1 MKLAFAVGLLSLTLS
16 LARPCPQ
23 TNGISE
29 ITTEQL
35 NKAIPE
41 RAASDS
47 CAKTTAP
54 SECVTNEKAATAIS
68 NAIKKYDV
76 TQRGEIIALIS
87 LMAYESAKWEY
98 NINHYPGRPGQG
110 TRAMLMYNYVQEY
123 ASSLFPGHITTDIAN
138 TSSDKIKNTVRQLVL
153 DDNNSFG
160 SAFWY
165 LTSVKPEFHNK
176 SDKLRDGNM
185 DDFKDYIENGVQTT
199 WDDGRQSIWE
209 SVNAAI

>member
-1 MKLAFAVGLLSLTLS
+1 MKLTFAVGLISLALS
-16 LARPCPQ
+16 LASPCA
-23 TNGISE
+23 GIGEISE
-29 ITTEQL
+29 ITVTQL

-54 SECVTNEKAATAIS
+54 EECVTNEKAALAIT
-68 NAIKKYDV
+68 NAINKYGV
-76 TQRGEIIALIS
+76 TQRGEIVALIS

-110 TRAMLMYNYVQEY
+110 TRAMLIR
-123 ASSLFPGHITTDIAN
+123 ITSDIAN
-138 TSSDKIKNTVRQLVL
+138 TASDKVKNDVRALVL

-165 LTSVKPEFHNK
+165 LTSVKPEYHNK
-176 SDKLRDGNM
+176 SDKLRNGNM
-185 DDFKDYIENGVQTT
+185 DDFKKYIEDGVQTT
-199 WDDGRQSIWE
+199 WDDDRQKIWE
-209 SVNAAI
+209 SVNAAL